1 MDVLEIRKETD
12 RLVDA
17 GGGAAAAAL
26 RELWRSDPGASTAA
40 YVVSRFE
47 RLRPDLSLLPY
58 RVAILR
64 SFTVEPMIPILR
76 ACAFAAGIDLTVQTG
91 DFNAYAQEILDE
103 TSALYRFAPDAVIL
117 AAAITDTA
125 QLRELVTVFRS
136 RSQAHLILHGA
147 ESPVFPGAG
156 LLDAQSET
164 GEMDRV
170 GEINRAIRDL
180 ARSVRGVYFLDY
192 DALIARHGR
201 LHWRDDRKWQTVRLP
216 IRAEHL
222 THMAREW
229 MRFLHPL
236 TGRIAKAL
244 AVDLDNTLWGG
255 IVGEEGVDGIRIG
268 DEHPGAAY
276 RELQNVIL
284 DLYRRGVLLAICSKN
299 NMEDAMEALTR
310 HPGMVLRPEHFAA
323 VRINWN
329 DKAQN
334 LREIASELNI
344 GIDAIAFLDDNP
356 VERKRIRDALPDVH
370 VIEMP
375 ASPSDYARALR
386 EEPLFERLALSE
398 EDRRRGEYYAA
409 QRRRAE
415 AERTATTKEDF
426 YRSLQQEAD
435 IAPVNPA
442 TLPRV
447 AQLTQKT
454 NQFNLTTRR
463 YTEQQI
469 ANLAADSR
477 WRVYSIRV
485 TDRYSDNGLV
495 GAAIT
500 QDRDDVCE
508 IDTFLLS
515 CRVIGRTVE
524 TALLAHLADAAR
536 ARGIRRLE
544 GRFLPTRKN
553 APAADFYRDHGF
565 EPVSRDGPGSA
576 WALDLS
582 LRKIVCPEWVRVTNG
597 DGGKTR

>member
-17 GGGAAAAAL
+17 GAGGAAAAL
-26 RELWRSDPGASTAA
+26 CELWRSDPSASTAA
-40 YVVSRFE
+40 FVVSRFE
-47 RLRPDLSLLPY
+47 RLRPRLSLLPY
-58 RVAILR
+58 KVAILR
-64 SFTVEPMIPILR
+64 SFTVEPMIPMLR
-76 ACAFAAGIDLTVQTG
+76 AFAFTAGIDLTIQTG
-91 DFNAYAQEILDE
+91 DFNAYAQEILDGA
-103 TSALYRFAPDAVIL
+103 SALYRFAPDAVIL
-117 AAAITDTA
+117 AAAIADTA
-125 QLRELVTVFRS
+125 QLRELVAVFRS

-147 ESPVFPGAG
+147 ESPAFPSAG

-170 GEINRAIRDL
+170 REINRGIRSL

-192 DALIARHGR
+192 DALVARHGR

-216 IRAEHL
+216 VRAEHL
-222 THMAREW
+222 TDMAREW

-255 IVGEEGVDGIRIG
+255 VIGEEGMDGIRLG

-276 RELQNVIL
+276 RELQSVIL
-284 DLYRRGVLLAICSKN
+284 DLHRRGILLAICSKN
-299 NMEDAMEALTR
+299 NLDDAMEALTR

-323 VRINWN
+323 MRVNWN

-334 LREIASELNI
+334 LREIAEELNI

-356 VERKRIRDALPDVH
+356 VERQRIREALPDVH

-375 ASPSDYARALR
+375 ASPSEYAQALR
-386 EEPLFERLALSE
+386 EEPRFERLALSE

-426 YRSLQQEAD
+426 YRSLQQEAE
-435 IAPVNPA
+435 IMPVTPA

-469 ANLAADSR
+469 ATLAADTR

-500 QDRDDVCE
+500 HDRDDACE
-508 IDTFLLS
+508 IDTFLMS

-524 TALLAHLADAAR
+524 TALLAHLADAAQ

-544 GRFLPTRKN
+544 GRFLPTKKN

-565 EPVSRDGPGSA
+565 ELVRLDGPGSI

-582 LRKIVCPEWVRVTNG
+582 HRRIECPEWIRVTNG
-597 DGGKTR
+597 NGGKA

>member
-17 GGGAAAAAL
+17 GGVAASAAL
-26 RELWRSDPGASTAA
+26 RELWLSDQSPSTAA

-47 RLRPDLSLLPY
+47 RLRPGLSLLPY

-64 SFTVEPMIPILR
+64 SFTVEPIVPMLR
-76 ACAFAAGIDLTVQTG
+76 ACAFSAGIDLTVQTG
-91 DFNAYAQEILDE
+91 HFNAYAQEILDE
-103 TSALYRFAPDAVIL
+103 TSALYRFAPDAVVL
-117 AAAITDTA
+117 AAAITDAA
-125 QLRELVTVFRS
+125 QVRDLVPVFRS

-147 ESPVFPGAG
+147 ESPIFPAAG
-156 LLDAQSET
+156 LLDTQSEA

-170 GEINRAIRDL
+170 QEINREIRSL

-192 DALIARHGR
+192 DSLIARHGR

-216 IRAEHL
+216 VRAEHL
-222 THMAREW
+222 IHVAREW

-255 IVGEEGVDGIRIG
+255 IIGEEGLDGIRLG
-268 DEHPGAAY
+268 DEYPGAAY
-276 RELQNVIL
+276 RELQNVLL

-334 LREIASELNI
+334 LKEIAEELNI

-356 VERKRIRDALPDVH
+356 VERKRIRDALPEVH

-375 ASPSDYARALR
+375 ANPSDYARTLR
-386 EEPLFERLALSE
+386 EVPLFERLALSE
-398 EDRRRGEYYAA
+398 EDRRRGELYAA
-409 QRRRAE
+409 ERRRAE

-426 YRSLQQEAD
+426 FRALQQEAE
-435 IAPVNPA
+435 ILPVGPA

-469 ANLAADSR
+469 AAFAADAR
-477 WRVYSIRV
+477 WRVCSMRV

-495 GAAIT
+495 GVAIT
-500 QDRDDVCE
+500 HDRDDACE

-536 ARGIRRLE
+536 DRGVRRLE
-544 GRFLPTRKN
+544 GRFVPTRKN
-553 APAADFYRDHGF
+553 SPAADFYRDHGF
-565 EPVSRDGPGSA
+565 ELVRQDGPGSV

-582 LRKIVCPEWVRVTNG
+582 LRTIACPEWIRVTHG
-597 DGGKTR
+597 DGGKGR